1 MLGVVRLQSSAR
13 LDLGLVNKRSKF
25 MKFLRAKIFF
35 QGKSIG
41 YEVTSL
47 YQFLLSKVH
56 TPLLTIRDWHQHD
69 GDQFHLFLVL
79 LGALGWSRLVAPL
92 GPSNFF
98 QSLYHR
104 GDHMK
109 IQEVSQQP

>member
-1 MLGVVRLQSSAR
+1 MWIVMQPFHKYLEHFRKAWSLRFSFS
-13 LDLGLVNKRSKF
+13 LTSKLHTWI
-25 MKFLRAKIFF
+25 KKDVAIS
-35 QGKSIG
+35 QI
-41 YEVTSL
+41 
-47 YQFLLSKVH
+47 LSCFWNID
-56 TPLLTIRDWHQHD
+56 TPLLTKRDWHQHD